1 MSGRMWSD
9 LDKAQKEV
17 RAHGRSLARVFNLGA
32 DKGKRNKSRCY
43 NNVSSWAMDPPIL
56 RAQAKTHKQVEGDGM
71 PKSRPV
77 CDVSQSYGTPL
88 GDLISDLITPI
99 HRCNANQKEVQSTEE
114 MLKFSRKVW

>member
-1 MSGRMWSD
+1 
-9 LDKAQKEV
+9 
-17 RAHGRSLARVFNLGA
+17 
-32 DKGKRNKSRCY
+32 
-43 NNVSSWAMDPPIL
+43 MDPPIL
-56 RAQAKTHKQVEGDGM
+56 RAQAKTHKQVEEDGM

-114 MLKFSRKVW
+114 MLAKI